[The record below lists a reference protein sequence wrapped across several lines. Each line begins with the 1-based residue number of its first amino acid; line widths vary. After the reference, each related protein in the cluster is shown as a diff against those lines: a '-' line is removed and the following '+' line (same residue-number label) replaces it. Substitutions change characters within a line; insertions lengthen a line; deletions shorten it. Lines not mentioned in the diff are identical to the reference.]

1 MQKGLWFAWKNKII
15 QQIEIFLKNIIS
27 RLVAKR
33 MEAEVTLAEEEH
45 ENNLLS
51 EDICRLE
58 ARIAVLQQNSKT
70 GGEEWLLP
78 ILDHQLF
85 HFFKNPECI

>member
-1 MQKGLWFAWKNKII
+1 M
-15 QQIEIFLKNIIS
+15 
-27 RLVAKR
+27 AKR

-51 EDICRLE
+51 EDIRRLE

-70 GGEEWLLP
+70 GGEE
-78 ILDHQLF
+78 
-85 HFFKNPECI
+85 